1 MKKLSCVLSLAALG
15 LAASAASGSRARLV
29 PIGKGWARNT
39 VNCTIFRTSSVTTHG
54 RTQYAAYYDEGG
66 HVILAKRRLG
76 TTDWTVRRTR
86 YKGNVRD
93 AHNGISIA
101 VDGTG
106 TLHVSW
112 DHHNHPLRYVRGVGP
127 GSLELTDKMPM
138 TGRHERRV
146 TYPEFFNLPDGG
158 LLFMYRDGASGRG
171 NTMLNRYDPRTKT
184 WSVARHV
191 VIDGEGRRN
200 AYTNQIAVDSNGVWH
215 LSWCWRETGD
225 VATNHDICYA
235 KSADGG
241 KTWLRS
247 TGERYALPINAKNA
261 EYACRIP
268 QKSELINQ
276 TSMTVDSAGR
286 PVISTYWRPKGT
298 KVPQYHVIWHDGR
311 TWRTSRVTGRRTPFT
326 LSGGGT
332 RRIPISRPQVA
343 VGKDGA
349 VYVIFRDAERG
360 DVVSVAVSRDRT
372 RSRWE
377 VRDLTRQS
385 VGLWEPTY
393 DRALWR
399 RDGVLHIFHQR
410 VGQGQGERLEDVP
423 PQTVSILEWDP
434 PGR

>member
-1 MKKLSCVLSLAALG
+1 MRRRIGTPGLAAL
-15 LAASAASGSRARLV
+15 LLIPAAAWGSPPRLV
-29 PIGKGWARNT
+29 PIGKGWARNS
-39 VNCTIFRTSSVTTHG
+39 VNCTIFRTNSVTTHG
-54 RTQYAAYYDEGG
+54 DTQYAAYYDADG
-66 HVILAKRRLG
+66 HVVLARRTLG
-76 TTDWTVRRTR
+76 STDWTVKRTR
-86 YKGNVRD
+86 YRGNVRD
-93 AHNGISIA
+93 AHNGIVMA

-112 DHHNHPLRYVRGVGP
+112 DHHNHPLRYVRGTGP

-138 TGRHERRV
+138 TGKSERRV

-158 LLFMYRDGASGRG
+158 LLFLYRDGASGRG
-171 NTMLNRYDPRTKT
+171 NSMLNRYDPRTKT

-200 AYTNQIAVDSNGVWH
+200 AYTNQIAVDASGAWH
-215 LSWCWRETGD
+215 LSWCWRETGN
-225 VATNHDICYA
+225 VATNHDVCYA

-241 KTWLRS
+241 NTWLKS
-247 TGERYALPINAKNA
+247 TGERYELPIRAANA

-276 TSMTVDSAGR
+276 TSMTVDSGGR
-286 PVISTYWRPKGT
+286 PLIATYWRPKGT
-298 KVPQYHVIWHDGR
+298 KVPQYHLVWHDGR
-311 TWRTSRVTGRRTPFT
+311 TWRTSQVTRRRTPFT

-360 DVVSVAVSRDRT
+360 DVVSVAVSRDRA
-372 RSRWE
+372 RSRWDI
-377 VRDLTRQS
+377 RDLTRRS

-410 VGQGQGERLEDVP
+410 VGQGQGEKLEDVP
-423 PQTVSILEWDP
+423 PQTVSILEWSP
-434 PGR
+434 KSR